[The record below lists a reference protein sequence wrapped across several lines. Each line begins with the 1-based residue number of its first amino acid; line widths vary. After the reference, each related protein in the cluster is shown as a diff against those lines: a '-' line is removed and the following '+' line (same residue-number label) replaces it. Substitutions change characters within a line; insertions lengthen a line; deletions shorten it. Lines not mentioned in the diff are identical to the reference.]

1 MIDNSISMVHTHRNH
16 MGPIDSPFAGSG
28 ANMIHLERTI
38 GAESMTG
45 AGTFQH
51 AMLQALDR
59 VSGAQHNASSLAH
72 EAIVNPHLIDAH
84 DVSIAQAQANMSLG
98 ITINVLNRLVQGWR
112 DVINTR

>member
-1 MIDNSISMVHTHRNH
+1 MINNSVSMVNTHAGH
-16 MGPIDSPFAGSG
+16 MGPINSPFSGSG
-28 ANMIHLERTI
+28 ANMLHLERTI
-38 GAESMTG
+38 GAESVTG
-45 AGTFQH
+45 GGTFQQ